1 MKTTRL
7 IVLKKEQHT
16 SLIEFLENELKLARN
31 KLTLL
36 KRPNRIQQL
45 EKLLLSLEEDIN
57 YLIDINLN
65 VNVNSSNNCL
75 VETD

>member
-45 EKLLLSLEEDIN
+45 ENLLLSLEEDNN